1 MELIDYARK
10 VKAMRDAQRLYFS
23 EAKANSYEKY
33 NTLKLAKRLES
44 EIDKDTTVIIND
56 YAIAKSRDE
65 QKTLG
70 I

>member
-10 VKAMRDAQRLYFS
+10 VRLMRDAQRLYFS
-23 EAKANSYEKY
+23 EVRANSYEKY
-33 NTLKLAKRLES
+33 NTLKLVKRLES
-44 EIDKDTTVIIND
+44 DIDKDTTVIIND
-56 YAIAKSRDE
+56 YAITKSCDE